1 MEIKKTFLINLKRRT
16 DRLLHF
22 KKHILNKL
30 DIDNNNFEVIDAVDG
45 RNIQYTDEMLSTINS
60 WNIVNKKPKNF
71 GVIGCCLSHLSIY
84 KKLDYSDNDIY
95 LIFEDDVMFAK
106 NMDNPIKYI
115 CNLTF
120 PNDWGIIYLNNQF
133 AEREDNN
140 HVIQK
145 LDNGKFGPI
154 ITTICPNK
162 MDYCDGDSKPIYFSS
177 AVSET
182 TESYLIK
189 GSCAK
194 ELLDYNIKNIG
205 AIDAHTQEYFR
216 NSKFKQYSIDPP
228 IFKQNSNL
236 NTDILRRDYLPIFK
250 KCHGFVINL
259 KRRPDRLAKF
269 KLNYKETGV
278 VDLHTK
284 KAVDGK
290 GDDTRISSMASK
302 VRLNKGEIGCFLS
315 HYEIWKYMTK
325 IGLPF
330 CIIYEDDVQ
339 FTDNYNFKLNKL
351 LKNLPTDFHVCY
363 IGGRFKKNHFSKNVI
378 NVSENIV
385 KHEKVYPIKNRD
397 DLDRTTHAYIISLQA
412 ANNLCLEFEE
422 NFNQNILQLDHFII
436 KYLLTNDFDILNS
449 QPLLCWS
456 ELNGNSDIRNNKGIP
471 IRC

>member
-1 MEIKKTFLINLKRRT
+1 MEIKKTFFINLKRRR
-16 DRLLHF
+16 DRLLYF
-22 KKHILNKL
+22 NKNILNKL
-30 DIDNNNFEVIDAVDG
+30 DINSNFEVIDAVDG
-45 RNIQYTDEMLSTINS
+45 RNIQYTDEMLSTINP
-60 WNIVNKKPKNF
+60 WNIVNKKPKSF
-71 GVIGCCLSHLSIY
+71 GVIGCCLSHLNIY

-106 NMDNPIKYI
+106 NIDNPIKYI

-120 PNDWGIIYLNNQF
+120 PNDWGIIYLN
-133 AEREDNN
+133 
-140 HVIQK
+140 
-145 LDNGKFGPI
+145 
-154 ITTICPNK
+154 
-162 MDYCDGDSKPIYFSS
+162 GDFRNRSAKSRDAAPKPVSFPSS
-177 AVSET
+177 VMFTA
-182 TESYLIK
+182 ESYLIK

-194 ELLDYNIKNIG
+194 ELLDFNIKFGLG
-205 AIDAHTQEYFR
+205 AIDAHMEIYFR
-216 NSKFKQYSIDPP
+216 NSNFKQYSIDPP

-236 NTDILRRDYLPIFK
+236 NTDIQRIDYLPIFK

-269 KLNYKETGV
+269 KLNYKETDV

-290 GDDTRISSMASK
+290 GDDTRIASMAPR
-302 VRLNKGEIGCFLS
+302 VRLSKGEIGCFLS

-363 IGGRFKKNHFSKNVI
+363 IGGRFKKNHVSKDVI

-385 KHEKVYPIKNRD
+385 KHENVYPIKNGA
-397 DLDRTTHAYIISLQA
+397 DLDRTAHAYIISLQA
-412 ANNLCLEFEE
+412 ARNLCSEFEE
-422 NFNQNILQLDHFII
+422 NFNPDILPPLDHFII

-456 ELNGNSDIRNNKGIP
+456 ELNGDSDIRDKRGIP
-471 IRC
+471 LRH